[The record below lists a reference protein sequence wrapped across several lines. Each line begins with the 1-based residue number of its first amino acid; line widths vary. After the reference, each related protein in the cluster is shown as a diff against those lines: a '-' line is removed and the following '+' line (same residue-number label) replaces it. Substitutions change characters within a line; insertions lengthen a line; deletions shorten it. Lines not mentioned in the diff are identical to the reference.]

1 MLRDTS
7 ETGQRLLM
15 AVGPPGLRADSRVI
29 RRLALD
35 RCDCCRRASRGRVQ
49 SEHLCAGRSR
59 TRRRPDRRRSH
70 RIYVELNKDPE
81 DADRDRA
88 AAAKIE
94 RVLTAKGFA
103 IVPESEAAA
112 SLFFKYEMEDLVQRK
127 YFQPI
132 LGDSSGMKTVPAE
145 GPFVHRLSVSVIRA
159 ETNPTT
165 DPPSTDVLWVGG
177 AVLNATSIR
186 SPEVIDI
193 LIVALFDHFPEDTGR
208 TLRVPIHFRDPRAE
222 DLRSDSD

>member
-1 MLRDTS
+1 MNAEGHLRD
-7 ETGQRLLM
+7 
-15 AVGPPGLRADSRVI
+15 GPTAIDGGRTAGAARFRAM
-29 RRLALD
+29 RRLA
-35 RCDCCRRASRGRVQ
+35 RVGVIAVAALALVGCSQ
-49 SEHLCAGRSR
+49 N
-59 TRRRPDRRRSH
+59 
-70 RIYVELNKDPE
+70 IYVRGVREPGVGRIGTITPIFVELDKDPE
-81 DADRDRA
+81 DADRVRA

-94 RVLTAKGFA
+94 QVLTAKGFA

-112 SLFFKYEMEDLVQRK
+112 SLFFEYEMEDLVQRK

-132 LGDSSGMKTVPAE
+132 PGDSSGMRTVPAE

-159 ETNPTT
+159 KTNPTT
-165 DPPSTDVLWVGG
+165 DPLSTDVLWVGG